1 MKKTI
6 FLLLLLLIVPLSFS
20 QSQKINSFVVDNA
33 GILTPESKS
42 VLESRLR
49 QIEKSTNGV
58 QFIVY
63 IDKEYPKEYSL
74 EQYSLMIA
82 EQNGIGTEENDNGL
96 LFYLAVNDRQFRWET
111 GYGME
116 STLNAALLGRISRDY
131 MVPEFKNNN
140 YELGILKAVDVV
152 EKILLNSQDADIVAL
167 KNESKPSISP
177 TAIIWIIFIVLML
190 IRVILAARMSKK
202 GINGMQIQM
211 LLAMR
216 RRKKERFP

>member
-1 MKKTI
+1 MKKTM
-6 FLLLLLLIVPLSFS
+6 LLLLLLLLVPSAFS
-20 QSQKINSFVVDNA
+20 QAQKINSYVIDNA

-58 QFIVY
+58 QFVVY

-82 EQNGIGTEENDNGL
+82 EQNGIGAGEQDNGL
-96 LFYLAVNDRQFRWET
+96 LLYLAVDGREFRWEA

-131 MVPEFKNNN
+131 MIPEFKNNN
-140 YELGILKAVDVV
+140 YELGILKSV
-152 EKILLNSQDADIVAL
+152 
-167 KNESKPSISP
+167 
-177 TAIIWIIFIVLML
+177 
-190 IRVILAARMSKK
+190 
-202 GINGMQIQM
+202 
-211 LLAMR
+211 
-216 RRKKERFP
+216 